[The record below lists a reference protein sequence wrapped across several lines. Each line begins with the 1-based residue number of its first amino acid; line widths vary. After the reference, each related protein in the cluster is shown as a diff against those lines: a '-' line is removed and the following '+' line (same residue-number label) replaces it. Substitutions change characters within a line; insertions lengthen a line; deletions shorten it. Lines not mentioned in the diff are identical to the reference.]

1 MNSAMGVVWD
11 CRGQAVAALLACVL
25 AVTSA
30 QTYYM
35 SSSCPG
41 GSTVY
46 TSQYTAVAAT
56 SGSTY
61 SPGMSCAVIL
71 YGSPTVI
78 LTLTQFSTVSGY
90 DYLYIYDGSSSGSTQ
105 LAALTGAMPSQI
117 AYQSSTGYMYL
128 LFTSSSSSPGSTG
141 FLAPIASTSTY
152 YMSNSCQDA
161 SYVYLS
167 QYNTLALTSASSYN
181 NNMNCAV
188 ILVGTTTVTISFS
201 SFSTESGYDFVYLY
215 DGSSSSYTQLARLS
229 GSSLSTYTYTSSQQY
244 MYVKFTSDSS
254 NTATGFT
261 AALMG
266 GSSSGGCMGS
276 QNVVPGDTV
285 TVNAGTPWAGCG
297 CVSLS

>member
-1 MNSAMGVVWD
+1 M
-11 CRGQAVAALLACVL
+11 
-25 AVTSA
+25 
-30 QTYYM
+30 
-35 SSSCPG
+35 
-41 GSTVY
+41 
-46 TSQYTAVAAT
+46 
-56 SGSTY
+56 
-61 SPGMSCAVIL
+61 
-71 YGSPTVI
+71 
-78 LTLTQFSTVSGY
+78 SGY

-128 LFTSSSSSPGSTG
+128 LFTSSSSSSGSTG

-152 YMSNSCQDA
+152 YMSNGGTCGST

-215 DGSSSSYTQLARLS
+215 DGSSTGATLLAQLS
-229 GSSLSTYTYTSSQQY
+229 GPSLSTYTYTSSQQY

-254 NTATGFT
+254 NVATGFT
-261 AALMG
+261 AALLATPP
-266 GSSSGGCMGS
+266 SQTCSGTSYITTGT
-276 QNVVPGDTV
+276 TV
-285 TVNAGTPWAGCG
+285 TVSKCTFLA
-297 CVSLS
+297 

>member
-71 YGSPTVI
+71 YGSPTVS

-90 DYLYIYDGSSSGSTQ
+90 DYLYIYDGSSTSSTQ
-105 LAALTGAMPSQI
+105 LAAISGAMPSQI

-128 LFTSSSSSPGSTG
+128 VFTSSSSSSGSTG
-141 FLAPIASTSTY
+141 FLASIASTSTY
-152 YMSNSCQDA
+152 NMLSNGGTCGST

-167 QYNTLALTSASSYN
+167 QYNTLALTSASNYN

-215 DGSSSSYTQLARLS
+215 DGSSTGATLLAQLS

-244 MYVKFTSDSS
+244 MYVKFTSDTSTTS
-254 NTATGFT
+254 TGFT
-261 AALMG
+261 AALLATPPSQTCSG
-266 GSSSGGCMGS
+266 TYYKNTGSVISVS
-276 QNVVPGDTV
+276 QGTSV
-285 TVNAGTPWAGCG
+285 TMRRV
-297 CVSLS
+297 